1 MRCRLFVIVEWG
13 VRRKA
18 RPIFQIRTRSQIML
32 KIFKILVVD
41 VVELVC
47 LALFLGAVFALSLAI

>member
-1 MRCRLFVIVEWG
+1 
-13 VRRKA
+13 
-18 RPIFQIRTRSQIML
+18 ML
-32 KIFKILVVD
+32 KIFKILAVD